1 MNNQDHM
8 NKHWREIYPKELQLN
23 KENTQSTEATFLD
36 LNIKIHNKHAVT
48 SIYDKRDN
56 FPFEIISYPDIRGN
70 IAQKTGYAS
79 FTGQCISIFRNCMQL
94 SDASDRVTNMVR
106 RLMPKGYNY
115 NRLRKTARKLMNSH
129 GWISIQYNC
138 TDDRLVKMLF

>member
-115 NRLRKTARKLMNSH
+115 NRLRKTARKLMNSQ
-129 GWISIQYNC
+129 SK
-138 TDDRLVKMLF
+138 V